1 LVEFFIRRPIFATVC
16 ALLIVLA
23 GAVTMP
29 TIPISL
35 YPQLAPPQVVVS
47 CNYVG
52 ANSQDVES
60 AVTIILEQAINGVEG
75 MRYMS
80 SASSNDGT
88 SSITITF
95 QTGYD
100 LDIAAVDV
108 QNRVATAQGRLPA
121 TVNNTGISITKA
133 NSNFV
138 LAAGFISPDHSLS
151 PAFISNYLDVYVA
164 DALKR
169 VPGVGAVI
177 IFGERKYAMRI
188 WLDPAK
194 LAARGLTPLDV
205 NNALAEQ
212 NVEVPAGQLGVP
224 PSDPHQAYQMAV
236 RVVGRLTD
244 PRQFE
249 NIILKSNAAGAPAGT
264 VVTTAPANSSG
275 IVLLKD
281 VGRAELGAETY
292 STSLRYGDNTFSQSD
307 AVGIGVQQLSNAN
320 ALDVDKRCKAVFLE
334 LQKSFPPG
342 LAGFI
347 AVDTTTVVSDS
358 IKEVEKTLAEAIVIV
373 IIVIFLFL
381 QDWRATL
388 IPAITIPV
396 SLIGTFAF
404 IKLFGFSINS
414 LTLFGITLATGLV
427 VDDAIVVIENV
438 QRHLEGM
445 VIQGDE
451 DCAHDPHKATIVA
464 MAEVTSAVIA
474 TSLVLISVFVPV
486 SFFPGTTGI
495 LYKQFSLTI
504 AFSIA
509 ISAFNALT
517 LSPALAALFLRPETR
532 PTGLLGL
539 LLNPI
544 EALIQK
550 VIAGYVIV
558 VTWVVKW
565 RYAFLVLFVA
575 GLCAT
580 AYMYNHVPTAFVPVE
595 DQGYFM
601 ILVQTPP
608 GASLAYTTDFADQG
622 TKIVQQDPDVYG
634 TFSVMGFS
642 LSGGSSPNSGLIFA
656 PLKPVDDRTKKGP
669 GHSAHDIV
677 ARVAPKLF
685 GVPGGILFAVEPP
698 AIQGIGSVGGF
709 QFILQ
714 DGGRN
719 TFGDIDRIAHTM
731 VGAARDPSA
740 GLVNLNTTFTA
751 NDPQLTVTIDR
762 QKTEAMGV
770 PMSQITAAM
779 GTFMGSSY
787 INDFNFNNRSYR
799 VYVQADQQFRRN
811 AADLREY
818 YVRSNAG
825 QMVPLDNLVALSE
838 SSGPQVINH
847 YNLFRSAEIDGS
859 PAEGLSS
866 GQGLANMEKLFDKVK
881 MPGMTFEWT
890 GLALEERESQGKALL
905 IFGLGLLV
913 VYLTLSAQ
921 YESFFLPF
929 IILLAV
935 PMAVLGALSL
945 VAARGISDDVY
956 VQIGLVMLIG
966 LSAKNSILI
975 VEFAEQQIEHN
986 KSIIVAAIVAA
997 QLRLRPILMTS
1008 FAFIL
1013 GVLPLYF
1020 ATGAGALGRHSVGTA
1035 VVGGMLVSTILNLF
1049 FIPVLYVLLKTFLG
1063 LFKRKKPELPPC
1075 DEPAA

>member
-23 GAVTMP
+23 GAVSMP

-47 CNYVG
+47 SNYVG

-60 AVTIILEQAINGVEG
+60 AVTVILEQAINGVEG

-80 SASSNDGT
+80 STSSNDGT

-95 QTGYD
+95 DTGYD

-138 LAAGFISPDHSLS
+138 LAAGFVSPDHSLS

-169 VPGVGAVI
+169 VPGVGNVI

-188 WLDPAK
+188 WLDPNK

-205 NNALAEQ
+205 TSALAQQ
-212 NVEVPAGQLGVP
+212 NVEVPAGQLGLP
-224 PSDPHQAYQMAV
+224 PSDPGQNYQMAV
-236 RVVGRLTD
+236 RVVGRLID
-244 PRQFE
+244 PREFE
-249 NIILKSNAAGAPAGT
+249 NIILKSNAASSPSGSVAS
-264 VVTTAPANSSG
+264 TAASSGSG

-292 STSLRYGDNTFSQSD
+292 STSLKFADRDYAQGN

-320 ALDVDKRCKAVFLE
+320 ALDVDKRCKAVFAE

-342 LAGFI
+342 LKGLI

-358 IKEVEKTLAEAIVIV
+358 IREVEKTLAEAIIIV

-381 QDWRATL
+381 QDWRATI

-438 QRHLEGM
+438 QRHLEGEG
-445 VIQGDE
+445 ISGST
-451 DCAHDPHKATIVA
+451 DCAHDPHKATSVA

-509 ISAFNALT
+509 ISTFNALT
-517 LSPALAALFLRPETR
+517 LSPALAALLLRPETR

-539 LLNPI
+539 LLNPV
-544 EALIQK
+544 EA
-550 VIAGYVIV
+550 VIRKIISLYAIA

-565 RYAFLVLFVA
+565 RYAFLAIFVA

-580 AYMYNHVPTAFVPVE
+580 VYMYNHVPTAFVPVE
-595 DQGYFM
+595 DQGYFI

-608 GASLAYTTDFADQG
+608 GASLSYTTDFADKG
-622 TKIVQQDPDVYG
+622 AAIVGQDPDVFG

-642 LSGGSSPNSGLIFA
+642 LAGGSSPNSGLIFA
-656 PLKPVDDRTKKGP
+656 PLKPVDDRTKLGK

-677 ARVAPKLF
+677 GRIAPKLF
-685 GVPGGILFAVEPP
+685 GVPGGILFAAEPP

-719 TFGDIDRIAHTM
+719 TFGDIDRVAHTI
-731 VGAARDPSA
+731 VGQARDPSS

-751 NDPQLTVTIDR
+751 NDPQLYVTIDR
-762 QKTEAMGV
+762 QKAEAMGV
-770 PMSQITAAM
+770 PLSQITASM

-787 INDFNFNNRSYR
+787 VNDFNFNNRSYR

-811 AADLREY
+811 AADLRQY

-838 SSGPQVINH
+838 TSGPQVISH

-866 GQGLANMEKLFDKVK
+866 GQGLANMQKLFDKVK
-881 MPGMTFEWT
+881 LPGMTFSWT
-890 GLALEERESQGKALL
+890 GLALEEVESAGKAVI

-935 PMAVLGALSL
+935 PMAVLGALAL
-945 VAARGISDDVY
+945 VAARGINDDVY

-975 VEFAEQQIEHN
+975 VEFAEQQLEHGR
-986 KSIIVAAIVAA
+986 SIIEAAIVASE
-997 QLRLRPILMTS
+997 LRLRPILMTS

-1020 ATGAGALGRHSVGTA
+1020 ASGAGALGRHSVGTA

-1049 FIPVLYVLLKTFLG
+1049 FIPVLYVLVKTLLG
-1063 LFKRKKPELPPC
+1063 RFSRKRDLPQLPPC
-1075 DEPAA
+1075 